1 MISGPGEDRERASTP
16 VPTPNDLSALVAG
29 RTWRRNLVGEAG
41 AAVHRLSLDGAPD
54 LYLKHGTGEVAGDIV
69 DEAARLRWLSSHVT
83 TPQLVYSAADS
94 EEAWLLT
101 TALPGRTAYE
111 RMADELARAPQVA
124 ALIGA
129 FLKTL
134 HALPAAQC
142 PFDSGADR
150 RLELAKARMKAG
162 LVDVDDFDDVHAG
175 WSAEQVWDKMITLRP
190 SVADPVVTHGDY
202 SLDNILI
209 KEGPITDSH
218 VSGCV
223 DLGRLGVADRYQDL
237 AIAWNCLDEFGPDAQ
252 RAFLD
257 AYGLAELD
265 ADRLAFHLALDE
277 FF

>member
-41 AAVHRLSLDGAPD
+41 AAVHRLSLDGAAD
-54 LYLKHGTGEVAGDIV
+54 LYLKHGTGDVAGDIV

-83 TPQLVYSAADS
+83 TPQLVYSAADG

-111 RMADELARAPQVA
+111 RMAAEPPRAPQFA
-124 ALIGA
+124 ALIGG

-175 WSAEQVWDKMITLRP
+175 WSAEQVWDKMIALRP
-190 SVADPVVTHGDY
+190 TVADPVVTHGDY

-209 KEGPITDSH
+209 AEVQ
-218 VSGCV
+218 VSGCI

-237 AIAWNCLDEFGPDAQ
+237 AIAWNYLDEFSPDAQ

-257 AYGLAELD
+257 AYGLTKLD
-265 ADRLAFHLALDE
+265 QDRLAFHLALDE